1 MSNFYQVK
9 FWIMKSRLYLLINN
23 VLNIFKKSNQIDDLF
38 WIAIVN
44 VNKGF
49 IFYFFIIIVR
59 NYLILDNKIFILIF
73 LCFDNKILDTNY
85 CK

>member
-49 IFYFFIIIVR
+49 IFYF
-59 NYLILDNKIFILIF
+59 LLL
-73 LCFDNKILDTNY
+73 L
-85 CK
+85 

>member
-49 IFYFFIIIVR
+49 IFYFLLLLWEI
-59 NYLILDNKIFILIF
+59 
-73 LCFDNKILDTNY
+73 T
-85 CK
+85 

>member
-44 VNKGF
+44 VNKD
-49 IFYFFIIIVR
+49 FF
-59 NYLILDNKIFILIF
+59 FF
-73 LCFDNKILDTNY
+73 LNCEKLLNT
-85 CK
+85 